1 MQHSQKGT
9 IIFNIDGSLTSEA
22 VKACKVM
29 KIDPQ
34 SLIHVSEEDL
44 KKQGVADNIAKIRVK
59 HMTEKRMNRIFMLE
73 NCIRN
78 GTVN

>member
-1 MQHSQKGT
+1 QKAT
-9 IIFNIDGSLTSEA
+9 IIFNADGSLTSEA

-44 KKQGVADNIAKIRVK
+44 KK
-59 HMTEKRMNRIFMLE
+59 
-73 NCIRN
+73 
-78 GTVN
+78 